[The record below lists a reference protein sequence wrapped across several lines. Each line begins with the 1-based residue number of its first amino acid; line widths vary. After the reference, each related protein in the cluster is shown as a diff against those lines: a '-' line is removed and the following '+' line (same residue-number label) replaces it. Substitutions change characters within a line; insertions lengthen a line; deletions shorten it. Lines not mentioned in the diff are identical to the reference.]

1 MSQDKIR
8 YEIII
13 QAIQQDEAA
22 IVQVVAHYRNYINY
36 LSLREIELADGRR
49 VKYVDEEIAR
59 RLEVKLTESIVR
71 FRVRLEKSK

>member
-22 IVQVVAHYRNYINY
+22 IGQVAAHYRNYINY
-36 LSLREIELADGRR
+36 LSLREVELADGRR
-49 VKYVDEEIAR
+49 VKYVDEEMVR
-59 RLEVKLTESIVR
+59 RLETKLMESVQEFKVR
-71 FRVRLEKSK
+71 T

>member
-1 MSQDKIR
+1 MPQDKIR

-22 IVQVVAHYRNYINY
+22 IGQVVAHYRNYINY
-36 LSLREIELADGRR
+36 LSLREVELADGRR

-59 RLEVKLTESIVR
+59 SLEVKLMESVTK
-71 FRVRLEKSK
+71 FRVRV

>member
-71 FRVRLEKSK
+71 VRVRLEKSK

>member
-13 QAIQQDEAA
+13 QAIQQEEAA
-22 IVQVVAHYRNYINY
+22 ISQVVAHYRNYINY
-36 LSLREIELADGRR
+36 LSLREVELADGRR

-59 RLEVKLTESIVR
+59 RLEVKLMESVTK
-71 FRVRLEKSK
+71 FKLFGK

>member
-13 QAIQQDEAA
+13 QTIQQDEVA
-22 IVQVVAHYRNYINY
+22 IVQVAAHYRNYINF

-49 VKYVDEEIAR
+49 VKYVDEEMAR
-59 RLEVKLTESIVR
+59 RLEVKLMESVTK
-71 FRVRLEKSK
+71 FRVRV

>member
-1 MSQDKIR
+1 MPQDKIR

-13 QAIQQDEAA
+13 QAIQRDEAA
-22 IVQVVAHYRNYINY
+22 IVQVVAHYRSYINY

-59 RLEVKLTESIVR
+59 RLEVKLMESVSK
-71 FRVRLEKSK
+71 FRVRME

>member
-1 MSQDKIR
+1 MPQDKIR

-13 QAIQQDEAA
+13 QAIQRDEAA

-36 LSLREIELADGRR
+36 LSLREVELADGRR

-59 RLEVKLTESIVR
+59 RLEVKLMESVTKFKVR
-71 FRVRLEKSK
+71 V

>member
-1 MSQDKIR
+1 MPQDKIR

-36 LSLREIELADGRR
+36 LSLREVELADGRR

-59 RLEVKLTESIVR
+59 RLEVKLMESVTK
-71 FRVRLEKSK
+71 FKLFGK

>member
-1 MSQDKIR
+1 MSQDKIQ

-13 QAIQQDEAA
+13 QAMQEDEAT

-49 VKYVDEEIAR
+49 VKYVDEEMAR
-59 RLEVKLTESIVR
+59 RLEVKLMESVSK
-71 FRVRLEKSK
+71 FRVRME